1 MKSRKIFRNRSID
14 FNFLNFKKDSNSN
27 WRKKRLIDNFLSK
40 NNNIIMMIA
49 TRERLVFSSTYSHR
63 IIGQNL
69 AKFSILFSHKGLL
82 SIAAETAMFI
92 QNFQHVILISAR
104 ILRHNARFSHV
115 NRITHRSIQNN
126 SWLTSTLRT
135 RLKIVRLRDPR
146 FKLRCLYNSYLTIM

>member
-1 MKSRKIFRNRSID
+1 MTKKKIDRQF
-14 FNFLNFKKDSNSN
+14 FFQ
-27 WRKKRLIDNFLSK
+27 
-40 NNNIIMMIA
+40 NNNIIMVIA
-49 TRERLVFSSTYSHR
+49 TRERLVFFSMYPHR

-69 AKFSILFSHKGLL
+69 ARFSILFSHKGLL

-92 QNFQHVILISAR
+92 QNFQHVILTSAR

-146 FKLRCLYNSYLTIM
+146 FELRCLYNCIVW

>member
-63 IIGQNL
+63 IIGQNSQ
-69 AKFSILFSHKGLL
+69 FCS
-82 SIAAETAMFI
+82 
-92 QNFQHVILISAR
+92 
-104 ILRHNARFSHV
+104 
-115 NRITHRSIQNN
+115 
-126 SWLTSTLRT
+126 RT
-135 RLKIVRLRDPR
+135 KDYYQLQQKP
-146 FKLRCLYNSYLTIM
+146 RCLYRIFST